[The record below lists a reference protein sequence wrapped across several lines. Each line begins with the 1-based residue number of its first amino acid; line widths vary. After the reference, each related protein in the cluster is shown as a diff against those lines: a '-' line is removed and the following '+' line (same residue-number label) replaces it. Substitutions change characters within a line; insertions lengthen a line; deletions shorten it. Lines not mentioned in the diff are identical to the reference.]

1 MRQLL
6 FVRAAGERGQ
16 ALTSEVVALALV
28 AFAIVGAVSLVQRFL

>member
-16 ALTSEVVALALV
+16 ALTSEVIALALIV
-28 AFAIVGAVSLVQRFL
+28 FAIVGVVSLFQRFL